1 MGTLILNTI
10 QNTLNQFPSIKLAI
24 VFGSVANNRE
34 TPDSDIDLAILTND
48 IIDTKQKIQIIEALA
63 TSTGRTI
70 DLIDLRTAGQPLLG
84 EIISHGTRILGNN
97 AEYASLITKNL
108 FDQADFLPY
117 RNRILEERRQAWTN
131 K

>member
-10 QNTLNQFPSIKLAI
+10 QNTLNQFPTIKLAI

-34 TPDSDIDLAILTND
+34 TLDSDVDLAILTND
-48 IIDTKQKIQIIEALA
+48 IIGTKQKIQIIESLA

-97 AEYASLITKNL
+97 TEYAILITKNL